1 MKPMDRLL
9 EAKKPKTVEEI
20 LAIWEKQPGAR
31 VSNAERQ
38 FIRDM
43 RKAADNR
50 VGYGWMKQ
58 VIDWEWR
65 CKYPEAFPDAKA
77 EIERIKSLV
86 GSEKGKSGDA
96 DGR

>member
-1 MKPMDRLL
+1 MPV
-9 EAKKPKTVEEI
+9 AKKGQTVEQI

-43 RKAADNR
+43 RKAAENR

-58 VIDWEWR
+58 VIDWEWS
-65 CKYPEAFPDAKA
+65 ALHPDSAPSG
-77 EIERIKSLV
+77 EV
-86 GSEKGKSGDA
+86 GK
-96 DGR
+96 